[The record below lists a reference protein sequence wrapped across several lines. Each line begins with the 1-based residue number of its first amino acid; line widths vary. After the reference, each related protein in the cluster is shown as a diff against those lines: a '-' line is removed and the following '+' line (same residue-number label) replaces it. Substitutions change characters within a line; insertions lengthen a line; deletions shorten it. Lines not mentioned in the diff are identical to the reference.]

1 MMVDKLLEI
10 PGVKEAIQ
18 PVIVQ
23 MEPEAIYHLLFGFAS
38 LMASKTEPS
47 EVKELASI
55 VAVLAAILYDS
66 ASLVEKGGM
75 KA

>member
-1 MMVDKLLEI
+1 MVDKLLEI

-18 PVIVQ
+18 PVIAQ
-23 MEPEAIYHLLFGFAS
+23 MEPEAIYPLLFGFAS
-38 LMASKTEPS
+38 LMASKTEPG